1 MHVQW
6 YATTTTLDNI
16 KIRGEKKT
24 TNRPDMRTLWYNNKE
39 QQKQKQNAFNC
50 TCTSETM
57 NAMDNTSNWPHLL
70 DNGKTCM
77 QDNINIEYRLVTYM
91 QANFNPLNVLFSNH

>member
-16 KIRGEKKT
+16 KIRGEKKYNKSTRYENIMIQQQRT
-24 TNRPDMRTLWYNNKE
+24 T
-39 QQKQKQNAFNC
+39 KQKQNAFN
-50 TCTSETM
+50 CTSETM

>member
-6 YATTTTLDNI
+6 YATTTTLDII

-39 QQKQKQNAFNC
+39 QQKQNAFN
-50 TCTSETM
+50 CTSETM

-77 QDNINIEYRLVTYM
+77 QDNINFYRIEICYIHVGK
-91 QANFNPLNVLFSNH
+91 F